1 MKIYPVDKQKHNA
14 FEFEYEGKVVR
25 KKNYDSWSTG
35 YPIIGDLVEVRGQN
49 DYKVLRV
56 LMVKEYDEK
65 KDTIT
70 LINTQDQSIMK
81 FSTNP
86 SFEPYNWRYNLRLI
100 SRANNK

>member
-14 FEFEYEGKVVR
+14 FEFEYKGKVIR
-25 KKNYDSWSTG
+25 KKNYDSWSIG
-35 YPIIGDLVEVRGQN
+35 YPTVGDLVEVRGQH
-49 DYKVLRV
+49 DFKVLSV
-56 LMVKEYDEK
+56 LMVKEYDQE

-70 LINTQDQSIMK
+70 LINTQDQSIMT